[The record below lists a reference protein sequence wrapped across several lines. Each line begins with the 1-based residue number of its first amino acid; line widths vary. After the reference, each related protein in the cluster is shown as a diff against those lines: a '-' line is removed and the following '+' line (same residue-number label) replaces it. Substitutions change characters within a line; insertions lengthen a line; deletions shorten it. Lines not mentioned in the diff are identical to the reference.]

1 MLKIFCLSIVIET
14 VNLLLPVGTQ
24 LVMDHVILAGDHD
37 LLALI
42 CIGIAVFILFRTG
55 VSMLRSWISIVMGAL
70 IDVQWKAGVFD
81 HLMKLPLS
89 FFEKRKLGDIQSRFG
104 SLDTIRATFTTSIV
118 SSIIDGIMSVGVFIM
133 MLLYGGWLVWVVL
146 GFTAIYVIL
155 RLSTYQYY
163 RQLSEEQL
171 VKGAR
176 AGSHFMETLYSVSTL
191 KALGLSETRSQYWL
205 NLNVET
211 INAGIKLTKL
221 NMMFGG
227 LGRLSPPAI
236 R

>member
-1 MLKIFCLSIVIET
+1 MIFSAD
-14 VNLLLPVGTQ
+14 
-24 LVMDHVILAGDHD
+24 MHR
-37 LLALI
+37 
-42 CIGIAVFILFRTG
+42 IAVFILFRTG